1 MYVYQPLAAVTS
13 ETIKYTYQ
21 RKFEDID
28 ALTNNLDVRQEHLE
42 LVGYN
47 LASRLADDYG
57 RASPVTDRVIARAEA
72 LLQGFLDD
80 DREDEIRFVPAYG
93 GWR

>member
-1 MYVYQPLAAVTS
+1 
-13 ETIKYTYQ
+13 
-21 RKFEDID
+21 
-28 ALTNNLDVRQEHLE
+28 
-42 LVGYN
+42 
-47 LASRLADDYG
+47 LADDYG